1 MALFREWSNQDNHSL
16 WFRKYISYDIHLFS
30 QNVWNLMWN
39 PEMEQKLQKKV
50 YVFQIILF
58 EMGVENSDNLEQDT
72 CRRQSIVNK
81 NP

>member
-1 MALFREWSNQDNHSL
+1 
-16 WFRKYISYDIHLFS
+16 
-30 QNVWNLMWN
+30 
-39 PEMEQKLQKKV
+39 MEQKLQKKV

-81 NP
+81 NA

>member
-1 MALFREWSNQDNHSL
+1 
-16 WFRKYISYDIHLFS
+16 
-30 QNVWNLMWN
+30 MWN